1 MARDETEKR
10 QRARRLVLAAGGA
23 AGTASLAGCTASGS
37 ENGSGSGAPPAPDE
51 DLLGRGGWAEQ
62 STDDRRLLEREFL
75 GGRVTVTADA
85 ETTRYEDAALRRTL
99 RERTLGGLDS
109 SLALFSVARITLD
122 PNPADLPLGVGTKEV
137 LAEVRTRAREQFEA
151 TLADAGLS
159 NVRETGERDL
169 SLASGGTT
177 TLTEFAA
184 DYEYEAMRVPL
195 PGGKDARIDGGTIE
209 VAGLLAVWR
218 DGRHVVVG
226 GGAHPASNVVESV
239 RTELSD
245 AITVDVDVD
254 LGLTPE
260 AYGEELRGLVASI
273 E

>member
-1 MARDETEKR
+1 M
-10 QRARRLVLAAGGA
+10 LAAGGA
-23 AGTASLAGCTASGS
+23 AGTAALAGCTGSGS
-37 ENGSGSGAPPAPDE
+37 KDGSGSGAPPAPDE
-51 DLLGRGGWAEQ
+51 DLLGAGGWAER
-62 STDDRRLLEREFL
+62 STDSRRLMEREFL
-75 GGRVTVTADA
+75 GGAVTVTADA
-85 ETTRYEDAALRRTL
+85 ETTQYEDAALRREL
-99 RERTLGGLDS
+99 RERTLGGLDT
-109 SLALFSVARITLD
+109 SLALFSTTRIALD
-122 PNPADLPLGVGTKEV
+122 PNPADLPLGVGTKEI
-137 LAEVRTRAREQFEA
+137 LAEIRTRARDQFEA

-169 SLASGGTT
+169 ALASGATT
-177 TLTEFAA
+177 TLTEFVA
-184 DYEYEAMRVPL
+184 DYEYGAMRVPL
-195 PGGKDARIDGGTIE
+195 PGERAARIEGGTIA

-226 GGAHPASNVVESV
+226 GGAYPASNVVESV

-260 AYGEELRGLVASI
+260 TYGEELRGLIASV